1 MLATEVLTDHH
12 DLLRAQLAEI
22 AEALG
27 RDSGAGGRR
36 RVTELV
42 NELTD
47 ELTFHEMIED
57 AIFYPAISDES
68 TTVVIAHPEHRQ
80 IADQLATV
88 LRTPAG
94 SGRFAAEFAALRTA
108 IEHHAEEE
116 EQQMFRD
123 AQRRVGPPEL
133 ERLGDRLT
141 DELDRLRGS
150 RLVNFRLR
158 CKRTVLRH
166 TPSFSRP

>member
-1 MLATEVLTDHH
+1 MLATEVLTYHH

-108 IEHHAEEE
+108 IEHHAV
-116 EQQMFRD
+116 
-123 AQRRVGPPEL
+123 QRATLGG
-133 ERLGDRLT
+133 RLGLEPGPT
-141 DELDRLRGS
+141 ECESVGS
-150 RLVNFRLR
+150 AFTCDDQRAA
-158 CKRTVLRH
+158 H
-166 TPSFSRP
+166 T